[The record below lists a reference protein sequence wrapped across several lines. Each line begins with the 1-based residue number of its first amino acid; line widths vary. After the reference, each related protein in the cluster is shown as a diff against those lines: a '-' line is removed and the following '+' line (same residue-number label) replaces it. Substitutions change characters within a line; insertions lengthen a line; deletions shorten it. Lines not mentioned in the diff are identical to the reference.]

1 MHKNTILNKSFV
13 KETWIKS
20 VTVVYTHMYIRVKSH
35 IEKYITSV
43 DKIISVTDVYIY
55 MYVCLRRMDAYVNK
69 RETTH
74 I

>member
-1 MHKNTILNKSFV
+1 MHTILNKSFV
-13 KETWIKS
+13 KETWMNS
-20 VTVVYTHMYIRVKSH
+20 VTVVYTHMYITAKSH

-55 MYVCLRRMDAYVNK
+55 MYVCLRRTYAYVNK
-69 RETTH
+69 REITH